1 MVENKRNQLLWDIVY
16 NANYKVNDF
25 YGLVFLE
32 LSDYKILSLAI
43 SELKAIN
50 EIDANSFRIL
60 KYLFYHHYTNSI
72 KIKNLDDVHPRHIA
86 QKFIGKKNIRLFI
99 FKRDGNTCLKCGMK
113 NNLTIDHIIPISMG
127 GKNSLFNLQTL
138 CRSCNSKKKTN
149 YKDYRNGGR

>member
-99 FKRDGNTCLKCGMK
+99 FKRW
-113 NNLTIDHIIPISMG
+113 
-127 GKNSLFNLQTL
+127 
-138 CRSCNSKKKTN
+138 
-149 YKDYRNGGR
+149 